1 MDRHRGRRRRS
12 AGHRRFRRRPVPDVV
27 AAPRRAR
34 RGVRSRVQNRRRYPR
49 DRASHRRH
57 CDRGGRQVTRARGLI
72 GQRALVILALVAGA
86 FAGTLYYVG
95 AQRSPVVVAAR
106 DVDATHPLV
115 ADDLAIVSMPADAV
129 PAGALADGNVA
140 IGKLPK
146 APLWRGQILLD
157 AALSEDAAS
166 FHTGLALPLGMRAV
180 ALPVSSAAQA
190 MGGAIVPGAR
200 VDVLAVPVAGG
211 APRGAATRRPFPGA
225 LG

>member
-1 MDRHRGRRRRS
+1 
-12 AGHRRFRRRPVPDVV
+12 
-27 AAPRRAR
+27 
-34 RGVRSRVQNRRRYPR
+34 
-49 DRASHRRH
+49 
-57 CDRGGRQVTRARGLI
+57 LI
-72 GQRALVILALVAGA
+72 GRRALVVLALVAGA

-115 ADDLAIVSMPADAV
+115 ADDLAIVSIPADAV
-129 PAGALADGNVA
+129 PAGALADGNAA

-166 FHTGLALPLGMRAV
+166 FHTGLALPSGMRAV

-200 VDVLAVPVAGG
+200 VDVLAVPVAGRAPGGRTTELLLQG
-211 APRGAATRRPFPGA
+211 AMVLDVRSETGTPYGTAVSKTGVSLGERIGSVVVAIDPLDEVRFADRIATSMFVLTLAGSR
-225 LG
+225 

>member
-1 MDRHRGRRRRS
+1 
-12 AGHRRFRRRPVPDVV
+12 
-27 AAPRRAR
+27 
-34 RGVRSRVQNRRRYPR
+34 
-49 DRASHRRH
+49 
-57 CDRGGRQVTRARGLI
+57 LI
-72 GQRALVILALVAGA
+72 GRRALVVLALVAGA

-106 DVDATHPLV
+106 DLDATHPLV
-115 ADDLAIVSMPADAV
+115 ADDLTIVSIPADAV
-129 PAGALADGNVA
+129 PAGALADGNAA

-166 FHTGLALPLGMRAV
+166 FHTGLALPSGMRAV

-200 VDVLAVPVAGG
+200 VYVVAVPVAGRAPGGRTTELLLQG
-211 APRGAATRRPFPGA
+211 AMVLDVRSETGTPYGTAVSKTGVSLGERIGSVVVAIDPLDEVRFADRIATSMFVLTLAGSR
-225 LG
+225 

>member
-1 MDRHRGRRRRS
+1 MIGR
-12 AGHRRFRRRPVPDVV
+12 
-27 AAPRRAR
+27 
-34 RGVRSRVQNRRRYPR
+34 
-49 DRASHRRH
+49 
-57 CDRGGRQVTRARGLI
+57 
-72 GQRALVILALVAGA
+72 RALVVLALVAGA

-115 ADDLAIVSMPADAV
+115 ADDLAIVSIPADAV
-129 PAGALADGNVA
+129 PAGALADGNAA

-166 FHTGLALPLGMRAV
+166 FHTGLALPSGMRAV

-200 VDVLAVPVAGG
+200 VDVLAVPVAGRAPGGRTTELLLQG
-211 APRGAATRRPFPGA
+211 AMVLDVRSETGTPYGTAVSKTGVSLGERIGSVVVAIDPLDEVRFADRIATSMFVLTLAGSR
-225 LG
+225 